1 MILYPFASGVC
12 RKLFNVMEKNTQ
24 EPHITTIKEVKTFF
38 RHIAYDLDINFH
50 PDDDFKD
57 YVSYKAGERTMD
69 DEQVELY
76 NCLMDEAFKH
86 CDDDQVYEIGRGNL
100 WKNRGQN

>member
-1 MILYPFASGVC
+1 
-12 RKLFNVMEKNTQ
+12 MEKNTQ